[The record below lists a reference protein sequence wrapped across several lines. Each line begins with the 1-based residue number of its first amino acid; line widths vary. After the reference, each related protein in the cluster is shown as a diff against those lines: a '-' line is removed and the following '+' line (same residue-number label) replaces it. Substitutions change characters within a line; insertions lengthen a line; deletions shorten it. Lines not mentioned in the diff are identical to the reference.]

1 VEGAVLVG
9 VALAGVL
16 VGVLIPVL
24 LEARALLRATRRQ
37 VEALGPKLDDVL
49 VQARAATTNLNKLS
63 ADLAPVGP
71 QVAELADALAS
82 ATAAVQKVR
91 TGINM
96 AAAVGPAV
104 MAAIHAFR
112 TVSAERQRDSEDD
125 SIDGDEDTPDPS
137 ERGGA

>member
-1 VEGAVLVG
+1 MEGAALVG
-9 VALAGVL
+9 AVLAGVL
-16 VGVLIPVL
+16 VGVLIPLL

-37 VEALGPKLDDVL
+37 VEELGPKLADVL
-49 VQARAATTNLNKLS
+49 VQARAATATLNKLS
-63 ADLAPVGP
+63 ADVAPIGP

-82 ATAAVQKVR
+82 AAMAVQKVR

-112 TVSAERQRDSEDD
+112 TVSEERRRDDEDESDSGDDDVSGPAERS
-125 SIDGDEDTPDPS
+125 GV
-137 ERGGA
+137 